1 MHIFLI
7 SITHNKK
14 RIPVLNLLINC
25 ISVRSAPQILSII
38 DEYTFL
44 FFFFNFLIIGLHN
57 SSVNYLFEIF
67 SFLTANI
74 FHVAQMSNRARKRYH
89 QKFFYK
95 KINKPLKQVHV
106 GIHIVLGF

>member
-14 RIPVLNLLINC
+14 RISLLNMLINC

-44 FFFFNFLIIGLHN
+44 FFFNFLITGLHN

-74 FHVAQMSNRARKRYH
+74 FHVAQMSNRASKRHH

-106 GIHIVLGF
+106 GKHIVLGF